1 MTTMHNPPHPG
12 ETLRED
18 VLPAL
23 GLTVTEAA
31 AQLGVTRA
39 ALSRVLN
46 GRAAIS
52 PEMALRLEGWLGV
65 EKRRPGRWMARAAS
79 RVRPLESAHGRHA
92 CGEAGTG
99 SLLDRVRLTEFY
111 RRLAVQAKRAESE
124 PLSAPRKRGRPPK
137 NPEVVA
143 AV

>member
-1 MTTMHNPPHPG
+1 MTRIYNPPHPG

-23 GLTVTEAA
+23 GLTVTDAA

-65 EKRRPGRWMARAAS
+65 KNGGRADLWIAQQASYDLWQARK
-79 RVRPLESAHGRHA
+79 
-92 CGEAGTG
+92 AGAPK
-99 SLLDRVRLTEFY
+99 V
-111 RRLAVQAKRAESE
+111 KRASVL
-124 PLSAPRKRGRPPK
+124 P
-137 NPEVVA
+137 A
-143 AV
+143 A